1 MRAKQMASLL
11 ALQGEQLPPGALER
25 IAVELQ
31 PRLQSFGPQSLA
43 NIAWAFA
50 TLGHLPA
57 PPFLPLLGDA
67 ALRRLHA
74 FEPLGLSLLVWSLA
88 SLGCSHA
95 ALLEG

>member
-1 MRAKQMASLL
+1 MRARPRNLMHQHGMLEKAGIHGLTTPPLL
-11 ALQGEQLPPGALER
+11 
-25 IAVELQ
+25 
-31 PRLQSFGPQSLA
+31 PQSLA

-88 SLGCSHA
+88 SLGCGHA

>member
-1 MRAKQMASLL
+1 LL
-11 ALQGEQLPPGALER
+11 L
-25 IAVELQ
+25 
-31 PRLQSFGPQSLA
+31 PQSLA